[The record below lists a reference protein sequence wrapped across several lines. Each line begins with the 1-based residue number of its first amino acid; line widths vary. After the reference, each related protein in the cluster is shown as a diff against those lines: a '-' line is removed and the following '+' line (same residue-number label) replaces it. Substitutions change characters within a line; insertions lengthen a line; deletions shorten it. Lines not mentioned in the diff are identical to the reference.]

1 MMKHAAEMGWQV
13 EQDNTGQYVI
23 YTGIPEGAPEVAQ
36 QYAHE
41 HGYEIDSD
49 NYGSIILYTG
59 IHAPDVRLCSVTL
72 KYAGNKEREVEVWCS
87 NDYLNLSQHP
97 EVTKTSIEVINE
109 LGTGSGGTR
118 NISGTST
125 YHVDLERLIA
135 DLHRKE
141 SALLFPSAY
150 TANQSTLW
158 TLCKNMEGIE
168 VFSDELNHASLIQ
181 GIKNADVVTHI
192 FRHNDTEHLE
202 ELLNTANANT
212 PKLIVFESLYSMEG
226 LRSPLQK
233 IIDIAKKYNA
243 LTYLDEVH
251 SVGLYGPEGRGI
263 TAEKGLEDEIDII
276 NGTLSKSFG
285 QMGGYVAANA
295 DIIDYIRSF
304 APGFIFTSSMNPS
317 IAAASITS
325 IKIAMSSEDLRENI
339 RINSDRI
346 RTGLREL
353 QIPFLENDSHIIPI
367 HLYDPRLCK
376 EAANLLLEKHGIYIQ
391 PIFYP
396 TVPKGDERFR
406 VTITPRHEAS
416 DIDHFLDALD
426 DVWKQMDL
434 KRSDSDEE
442 EKSAVSR
449 IY

>member
-1 MMKHAAEMGWQV
+1 MNYKKFFSDELVSLKSQGLYRKFRAINRNKSSFPKATERF
-13 EQDNTGQYVI
+13 EGQ
-23 YTGIPEGAPEVAQ
+23 
-36 QYAHE
+36 
-41 HGYEIDSD
+41 
-49 NYGSIILYTG
+49 
-59 IHAPDVRLCSVTL
+59 
-72 KYAGNKEREVEVWCS
+72 EREVEVWCS

-125 YHVDLERLIA
+125 YHVDLEKLLA

-202 ELLNTANANT
+202 ELLNNANANT
-212 PKLIVFESLYSMEG
+212 PKLVVFESLYSMEG

-233 IIDIAKKYNA
+233 IIEISKKYNA

-325 IKIAMSSEDLRENI
+325 IKIAMSSEELRDNI
-339 RINSDRI
+339 RINSDLI
-346 RTGLREL
+346 RLGLRDL
-353 QIPFLENDSHIIPI
+353 RIPFLENDSHIIPI

-416 DIDHFLDALD
+416 DIQHFLDALD
-426 DVWKQMDL
+426 DVWNEMDL
-434 KRSDSDEE
+434 KRSDSVEE
-442 EKSAVSR
+442 ERSAVSR

>member
-1 MMKHAAEMGWQV
+1 MNYKKFFSDELVSLKSQGLYRKFRAINRNKASFPKATERF
-13 EQDNTGQYVI
+13 
-23 YTGIPEGAPEVAQ
+23 EG
-36 QYAHE
+36 
-41 HGYEIDSD
+41 
-49 NYGSIILYTG
+49 
-59 IHAPDVRLCSVTL
+59 
-72 KYAGNKEREVEVWCS
+72 KEREVEVWCS

-125 YHVDLERLIA
+125 YHVDLETLLA

-276 NGTLSKSFG
+276 NGTLSKSYG

-346 RTGLREL
+346 RAGLREL

-434 KRSDSDEE
+434 KRSDSTEE
-442 EKSAVSR
+442 EKPAVSR

>member
-1 MMKHAAEMGWQV
+1 MNYKKFFSDELVSLKSQGLYRKFRAINRNKSSFPKATERF
-13 EQDNTGQYVI
+13 EGQ
-23 YTGIPEGAPEVAQ
+23 
-36 QYAHE
+36 
-41 HGYEIDSD
+41 
-49 NYGSIILYTG
+49 
-59 IHAPDVRLCSVTL
+59 
-72 KYAGNKEREVEVWCS
+72 EREVEVWCS

-125 YHVDLERLIA
+125 YHVDLEKLLA

-202 ELLNTANANT
+202 ELLNNANANT
-212 PKLIVFESLYSMEG
+212 PKLVVFESLYSMEG

-233 IIDIAKKYNA
+233 IIEISKKYNA

-325 IKIAMSSEDLRENI
+325 IKIAMSSEELRDNI
-339 RINSDRI
+339 RINSDLI
-346 RTGLREL
+346 RQGLRDL
-353 QIPFLENDSHIIPI
+353 RIPFLENDSHIIPI

-416 DIDHFLDALD
+416 DIQHFLDALD
-426 DVWKQMDL
+426 DVWNQMDL
-434 KRSDSDEE
+434 KRSDSNEE
-442 EKSAVSR
+442 ERSAVSR

>member
-1 MMKHAAEMGWQV
+1 MNYKKFFSDELISLKSQGLYRKFRAINRNKSSFPKATERF
-13 EQDNTGQYVI
+13 
-23 YTGIPEGAPEVAQ
+23 EGKQ
-36 QYAHE
+36 
-41 HGYEIDSD
+41 
-49 NYGSIILYTG
+49 
-59 IHAPDVRLCSVTL
+59 
-72 KYAGNKEREVEVWCS
+72 REVEVWCS

-97 EVTKTSIEVINE
+97 EVTKTSVEVINE

-125 YHVDLERLIA
+125 YHVDLEALLA
-135 DLHRKE
+135 NLHNKE
-141 SALLFPSAY
+141 AALLFPSAY

-158 TLCKNMEGIE
+158 TLCKNLEGVEI
-168 VFSDELNHASLIQ
+168 FSDELNHASLIQ
-181 GIKNADVVTHI
+181 GIKNANVECHV

-202 ELLNTANANT
+202 ELINNANADS
-212 PKLIVFESLYSMEG
+212 PKIIVFESLYSMEG

-233 IIDIAKKYNA
+233 IIEIAKKYNA

-263 TAEKGLEDEIDII
+263 TAEKGLEDGIDII
-276 NGTLSKSFG
+276 NGTLSKAFG
-285 QMGGYVAANA
+285 QMGGYVAANS

-325 IKIAMSSEDLRENI
+325 IKIAMASEDLRDNI

-346 RTGLREL
+346 RLGLRDL

-406 VTITPRHEAS
+406 VTITPRHDAS
-416 DIDHFLDALD
+416 DIQHFLDALD
-426 DVWKQMDL
+426 DVWTTLDL
-434 KRSDSDEE
+434 KRSVSLEE
-442 EKSAVSR
+442 EKPTVAR

>member
-1 MMKHAAEMGWQV
+1 MNYKKFFSDELVSLKSQGLYRKFRAINRNKSSFPKATERF
-13 EQDNTGQYVI
+13 
-23 YTGIPEGAPEVAQ
+23 EG
-36 QYAHE
+36 
-41 HGYEIDSD
+41 
-49 NYGSIILYTG
+49 
-59 IHAPDVRLCSVTL
+59 
-72 KYAGNKEREVEVWCS
+72 KEREVEVWCS

-125 YHVDLERLIA
+125 YHVDLERLLA

-276 NGTLSKSFG
+276 NGTLSKSYG

-346 RTGLREL
+346 RAGLREL

-376 EAANLLLEKHGIYIQ
+376 EAANVLLEKHGIYIQ

-426 DVWKQMDL
+426 DVWKQMDI
-434 KRSDSDEE
+434 KRSDSDQE

>member
-1 MMKHAAEMGWQV
+1 MNYKKFFSDELVSLKSQGLYRKFRAINRNKSSFPKATERF
-13 EQDNTGQYVI
+13 
-23 YTGIPEGAPEVAQ
+23 EG
-36 QYAHE
+36 
-41 HGYEIDSD
+41 
-49 NYGSIILYTG
+49 
-59 IHAPDVRLCSVTL
+59 
-72 KYAGNKEREVEVWCS
+72 KEREVEVWCS

-125 YHVDLERLIA
+125 YHVDLERLLA

-276 NGTLSKSFG
+276 NGTLSKSYG

-346 RTGLREL
+346 RAGLREL

-426 DVWKQMDL
+426 DVWKQMSL
-434 KRSDSDEE
+434 KRSDSDQE

>member
-1 MMKHAAEMGWQV
+1 MNYKKFFSDELISLKSQGLYRKFRAINRNKSSFPKATERF
-13 EQDNTGQYVI
+13 
-23 YTGIPEGAPEVAQ
+23 EGKQ
-36 QYAHE
+36 
-41 HGYEIDSD
+41 
-49 NYGSIILYTG
+49 
-59 IHAPDVRLCSVTL
+59 
-72 KYAGNKEREVEVWCS
+72 REVEVWCS

-97 EVTKTSIEVINE
+97 EVTKTSVEVINE

-125 YHVDLERLIA
+125 YHVDLEALLA
-135 DLHRKE
+135 DLHSKE
-141 SALLFPSAY
+141 AALLFPSAY

-158 TLCKNMEGIE
+158 TLCKNLEGVEI
-168 VFSDELNHASLIQ
+168 FSDELNHASLIQ
-181 GIKNADVVTHI
+181 GIKNANVECHV

-202 ELLNTANANT
+202 ELINNANADS
-212 PKLIVFESLYSMEG
+212 PKIIVFESLYSMEG

-233 IIDIAKKYNA
+233 IIEIAKKYNA

-263 TAEKGLEDEIDII
+263 TAEKGLEDGIDII
-276 NGTLSKSFG
+276 NGTLSKAFG
-285 QMGGYVAANA
+285 QMGGYVAANS

-325 IKIAMSSEDLRENI
+325 IKIAMASEDLRENI

-346 RTGLREL
+346 RLGLRDL

-406 VTITPRHEAS
+406 VTITPRHDAS
-416 DIDHFLDALD
+416 DIQHFLDALD
-426 DVWKQMDL
+426 DVWTTLDL
-434 KRSDSDEE
+434 KRSVSLEE
-442 EKSAVSR
+442 EKPTVAR

>member
-1 MMKHAAEMGWQV
+1 MNYKKFFSDELISLKSQGLYRKFRAINRNKSSFPKATERF
-13 EQDNTGQYVI
+13 
-23 YTGIPEGAPEVAQ
+23 EG
-36 QYAHE
+36 
-41 HGYEIDSD
+41 
-49 NYGSIILYTG
+49 
-59 IHAPDVRLCSVTL
+59 
-72 KYAGNKEREVEVWCS
+72 KEREVEVWCS

-97 EVTKTSIEVINE
+97 QVTRTSVEVINQ

-125 YHVDLERLIA
+125 YHVDLENLLA
-135 DLHRKE
+135 ELHQKE

-158 TLCKNMEGIE
+158 TLCKNMEGVE

-202 ELLNTANANT
+202 ELLKTANANT
-212 PKLIVFESLYSMEG
+212 PKIIVFESLYSMEG

-233 IIDIAKKYNA
+233 IIEIARKYNA

-263 TAEKGLEDEIDII
+263 TAEKGLDQDIDII

-285 QMGGYVAANA
+285 QMGGYVAANS

-317 IAAASITS
+317 IAAASITA
-325 IKIAMSSEDLRENI
+325 INIAKKAEELRENI
-339 RINSDRI
+339 RHNSARI
-346 RTGLREL
+346 RNGLTDLE
-353 QIPFLENDSHIIPI
+353 IPFLENDSHIIPI

-376 EAANLLLEKHGIYIQ
+376 EAANMLLEKHGIYIQ

-406 VTITPRHEAS
+406 VTITPRHEAG
-416 DIDHFLDALD
+416 DIDHFLEALD
-426 DVWKQMDL
+426 DVWKTLDL
-434 KRSDSDEE
+434 KRSDLSTEE
-442 EKSAVSR
+442 RTSVSR

>member
-1 MMKHAAEMGWQV
+1 MNYKKFFSDELVSLKSQGLYRKFRAINRNKASFPKATERF
-13 EQDNTGQYVI
+13 
-23 YTGIPEGAPEVAQ
+23 EG
-36 QYAHE
+36 
-41 HGYEIDSD
+41 
-49 NYGSIILYTG
+49 
-59 IHAPDVRLCSVTL
+59 
-72 KYAGNKEREVEVWCS
+72 KEREVEVWCS

-276 NGTLSKSFG
+276 NGTLSKSYG

-346 RTGLREL
+346 RAGLREL

-434 KRSDSDEE
+434 RRSDSAEE

>member
-1 MMKHAAEMGWQV
+1 MNYKKFFSDELISLKSQGLYRKFRAINRNKSSFPKATERF
-13 EQDNTGQYVI
+13 EGQ
-23 YTGIPEGAPEVAQ
+23 
-36 QYAHE
+36 
-41 HGYEIDSD
+41 
-49 NYGSIILYTG
+49 
-59 IHAPDVRLCSVTL
+59 
-72 KYAGNKEREVEVWCS
+72 EREVEVWCS

-125 YHVDLERLIA
+125 YHVDLEKLLA

-202 ELLNTANANT
+202 ELLNNANANT
-212 PKLIVFESLYSMEG
+212 PKLVVFESLYSMEG

-233 IIDIAKKYNA
+233 IIEIAKKYNA

-263 TAEKGLEDEIDII
+263 TAEKGLEAEIDII

-285 QMGGYVAANA
+285 QMGGYVAANS

-325 IKIAMSSEDLRENI
+325 IKIAMSSEDLRDNN

-346 RTGLREL
+346 TLGLRDL

-396 TVPKGDERFR
+396 TVPNGDERFR

-416 DIDHFLDALD
+416 DIQHFLDALD
-426 DVWKQMDL
+426 DVWNQMGL
-434 KRSDSDEE
+434 KRSDSIEE
-442 EKSAVSR
+442 ERSAVSR

>member
-1 MMKHAAEMGWQV
+1 MNYKKFFSDELISLKSQGLYRKFRAINRNKSSFPKATERF
-13 EQDNTGQYVI
+13 
-23 YTGIPEGAPEVAQ
+23 EG
-36 QYAHE
+36 
-41 HGYEIDSD
+41 
-49 NYGSIILYTG
+49 
-59 IHAPDVRLCSVTL
+59 
-72 KYAGNKEREVEVWCS
+72 KEREVEVWCS

-97 EVTKTSIEVINE
+97 EVTKTSVEVINQ

-125 YHVDLERLIA
+125 YHVDLENLLA
-135 DLHRKE
+135 DLHNKE

-158 TLCKNMEGIE
+158 TLCKNMGGVE

-192 FRHNDTEHLE
+192 FRHNDTDHLE
-202 ELLNTANANT
+202 ELLKTANANT
-212 PKLIVFESLYSMEG
+212 PKIIVFESLYSMEG

-233 IIDIAKKYNA
+233 IIEIAKKYNA

-263 TAEKGLEDEIDII
+263 TAEKGLEDDIDII

-285 QMGGYVAANA
+285 QMGGYVAANS

-317 IAAASITS
+317 IAAASITA
-325 IKIAMSSEDLRENI
+325 INIAKEAEDLRENI
-339 RINSDRI
+339 RLNSDRI
-346 RTGLREL
+346 RKGLTDL

-406 VTITPRHEAS
+406 VTITPRHEAG
-416 DIDHFLDALD
+416 DIDHFLDSLD
-426 DVWKQMDL
+426 DVWKEMDL
-434 KRSDSDEE
+434 RRSEESQE
-442 EKSAVSR
+442 EKPAVSR

>member
-1 MMKHAAEMGWQV
+1 MNYKKFFSDELISLKSQGLYRKFRAINRNKSSFPKATERF
-13 EQDNTGQYVI
+13 
-23 YTGIPEGAPEVAQ
+23 EG
-36 QYAHE
+36 
-41 HGYEIDSD
+41 
-49 NYGSIILYTG
+49 
-59 IHAPDVRLCSVTL
+59 
-72 KYAGNKEREVEVWCS
+72 KEREVEVWCS

-97 EVTKTSIEVINE
+97 QVTRTSVEVINQ

-125 YHVDLERLIA
+125 YHVDLENLLA
-135 DLHRKE
+135 ELHQKE

-158 TLCKNMEGIE
+158 TLCKNMEGVE

-202 ELLNTANANT
+202 ELLKTANANT
-212 PKLIVFESLYSMEG
+212 PKIIVFESLYSMEG

-233 IIDIAKKYNA
+233 IIEIARKYNA

-263 TAEKGLEDEIDII
+263 TAEKGLDQDIDII

-285 QMGGYVAANA
+285 QMGGYVAANS

-317 IAAASITS
+317 IAAASITA
-325 IKIAMSSEDLRENI
+325 INIAKKAEDLRENI
-339 RINSDRI
+339 RHNSARI
-346 RTGLREL
+346 RKGLTDLE
-353 QIPFLENDSHIIPI
+353 IPFLENDSHIIPI

-376 EAANLLLEKHGIYIQ
+376 EAANMLLEKHGIYIQ

-406 VTITPRHEAS
+406 VTITPRHEAG
-416 DIDHFLDALD
+416 DIDHFLEALD
-426 DVWKQMDL
+426 DVWKTLDL
-434 KRSDSDEE
+434 KRSDLSTEE
-442 EKSAVSR
+442 RTSVSR

>member
-1 MMKHAAEMGWQV
+1 MNYKKFFSDELISLKSQGLYRKFRAINRNKSSFPKATERF
-13 EQDNTGQYVI
+13 
-23 YTGIPEGAPEVAQ
+23 EG
-36 QYAHE
+36 
-41 HGYEIDSD
+41 
-49 NYGSIILYTG
+49 N
-59 IHAPDVRLCSVTL
+59 
-72 KYAGNKEREVEVWCS
+72 EREVEVWCS

-97 EVTKTSIEVINE
+97 EVTKTSVEVINQ

-125 YHVDLERLIA
+125 YHVDLENLLA
-135 DLHRKE
+135 DLHNKE

-158 TLCKNMEGIE
+158 TLCKNMGGVE

-192 FRHNDTEHLE
+192 FRHNDTDHLE
-202 ELLNTANANT
+202 ELLKTANANT
-212 PKLIVFESLYSMEG
+212 PKIIVFESLYSMEG

-233 IIDIAKKYNA
+233 IIEIAKKYNA

-263 TAEKGLEDEIDII
+263 TAEKGLEDDIDII

-285 QMGGYVAANA
+285 QMGGYVAANS

-317 IAAASITS
+317 IAAASITA
-325 IKIAMSSEDLRENI
+325 INIAKEAEDLRENI
-339 RINSDRI
+339 RLNSGRI
-346 RTGLREL
+346 RKGLTDL

-406 VTITPRHEAS
+406 VTITPRHEAG
-416 DIDHFLDALD
+416 DIDHFLDSLD
-426 DVWKQMDL
+426 DVWKVMDL
-434 KRSDSDEE
+434 RRSEESQE
-442 EKSAVSR
+442 EKPAVSR

>member
-1 MMKHAAEMGWQV
+1 MNYKKFFSDELISLKSQGLYRKFRAINRNKSSFPKATERF
-13 EQDNTGQYVI
+13 
-23 YTGIPEGAPEVAQ
+23 EG
-36 QYAHE
+36 
-41 HGYEIDSD
+41 
-49 NYGSIILYTG
+49 
-59 IHAPDVRLCSVTL
+59 
-72 KYAGNKEREVEVWCS
+72 KEREVEVWCS

-97 EVTKTSIEVINE
+97 QVTRTSVEVINQ

-125 YHVDLERLIA
+125 YHVDLENLLA
-135 DLHRKE
+135 ELHQKE

-158 TLCKNMEGIE
+158 TLCKNMEGVE

-202 ELLNTANANT
+202 ELLKTANANS
-212 PKLIVFESLYSMEG
+212 PKIIVFESLYSMEG

-233 IIDIAKKYNA
+233 IIEIARKYNA

-263 TAEKGLEDEIDII
+263 TAEKGLDQDIDII

-285 QMGGYVAANA
+285 QMGGYVAANS

-317 IAAASITS
+317 IAAASITA
-325 IKIAMSSEDLRENI
+325 INIAKKAEDLRENI
-339 RINSDRI
+339 RHNSARI
-346 RTGLREL
+346 RKGLTDLE
-353 QIPFLENDSHIIPI
+353 IPFLENDSHIIPI

-376 EAANLLLEKHGIYIQ
+376 EAANMLLEKHGIYIQ

-406 VTITPRHEAS
+406 VTITPRHEAR
-416 DIDHFLDALD
+416 DIDCLLYTSPSP
-426 DVWKQMDL
+426 
-434 KRSDSDEE
+434 RDS
-442 EKSAVSR
+442 
-449 IY
+449 

>member
-1 MMKHAAEMGWQV
+1 MNYKKFFSDELVSLKSQGLYRKFRAINRNKSSFPKATERF
-13 EQDNTGQYVI
+13 EGQ
-23 YTGIPEGAPEVAQ
+23 
-36 QYAHE
+36 
-41 HGYEIDSD
+41 
-49 NYGSIILYTG
+49 
-59 IHAPDVRLCSVTL
+59 
-72 KYAGNKEREVEVWCS
+72 EREVEVWCS

-125 YHVDLERLIA
+125 YHVDLEKLLA

-202 ELLNTANANT
+202 ELLNNANANT
-212 PKLIVFESLYSMEG
+212 PKLVVFESLYSMEG

-233 IIDIAKKYNA
+233 IIEISKKYNA

-325 IKIAMSSEDLRENI
+325 IKIAMSSEELRDNI
-339 RINSDRI
+339 RINSDLIRI
-346 RTGLREL
+346 GLRDL

-416 DIDHFLDALD
+416 DIQNFLDALD
-426 DVWKQMDL
+426 DVWNQMGL
-434 KRSDSDEE
+434 KRSDSIEE
-442 EKSAVSR
+442 ERSAVSR